1 MAKKNKKSSN
11 PAVLEPETKTKK
23 GKKGKKDV
31 TEPEP
36 DSKEARKAKQQAHRA
51 KVTSTT
57 SWTGKLPHTLLHEIC
72 QKRKWGKIDYDMK
85 KIGDKGM
92 VAIAVISSVDPKT
105 KEVLKVKMTDP
116 TFDKTAN
123 KGLMTPQET
132 PAEARHIAATV
143 ALFRIAYNTNM
154 QMMLPPN
161 HKNIWYDLSDYK
173 KELDKANPKRSNRY
187 FDLDPFATILEDR
200 KLEKQRENERDAKQH
215 QAEKTEVAT
224 VVISSTN
231 SLNSSK
237 KKGSKVEKRP
247 HPKKQERSLVSFP
260 RKVWENA
267 TFIDLD
273 ESSRQLIEKF
283 TKYNIDWSLRK
294 RSSKGDSEER
304 LALRDQLIS
313 LKFREPHVLEAM
325 NYSDPLSFLLFNLP
339 EDDLPPFFHK
349 RSEDT
354 RNKVEIS
361 TLPLTTR
368 ILIEKLVEIGVS
380 SDEALY
386 ALEESNMDE
395 ATAASILTQNFAP
408 NVTFTESYEISD
420 EESTQLWV
428 DETEGL
434 KSVYEERCE
443 IINPNTCFMITLNE
457 KLKLKMK
464 IYKSPEYP
472 YVLPG
477 IVVSTF
483 DKKYRLPNYI
493 KKNILIQL
501 LNYIQHSHMLGDMII
516 YNIMEWLD
524 ENIEKIINNPGALLT
539 EEDIQRSSH
548 TNLRELASPSDSKK
562 NSLKTRRSNNLSP
575 EIIHNLKEEFEER
588 TKTKEYKLMQDV
600 RSALPAWTKKEKIVK
615 LINDHDVVLV
625 TGETGSGKSTQVV
638 QFLLDEIIR
647 KEKSTTLLCTQP
659 RRISAIGLAERVS
672 DERCTD
678 CGDEVGYIIRGVNK
692 TSRNTRIKFMTTGVL
707 VRILQGE
714 HTFLNNTIVVIDEVH
729 ERSIDTDLIV
739 TLLKNLIGKVKNMK
753 IVLMSA
759 TVNVDL
765 FKKFF
770 PGLGTIHI
778 EGRTF
783 PIKDYFL
790 DDILE
795 QLDFKIKRNDRNRM
809 YDDEDNFEGS
819 GDDDYLRPGA
829 DSRFF
834 KSGQINYDLVS
845 NVAMHVDKQ
854 LAHEGNDG
862 SIIIFLPGVSEI
874 NKACR
879 LISEN
884 DKSNDFVVLPLHSAL
899 TPDDQKR
906 VFKRYR
912 NKRKIVV
919 STNIAETSIT
929 IDDCVATIDTG
940 KAKTMYYNARDN
952 TSRLLESFISKAEA
966 KQRRGR
972 AGRVREGVSYKL
984 FSKATYEEM
993 VAMPA
998 PEIKRIA
1005 LESLYLSVKAMG
1017 IKNVKSFLAGGL
1029 EAPPSLALEKAEN
1042 LLGTIGL
1049 LDNQSKSLTELGKF
1063 ISLIPVMDIKY
1074 GKLLIYSI
1082 IFGLTDTGILAASI
1096 LSEGVLPFLGG
1107 LENRDK
1113 VRDVL
1118 SRFKSKGDLL
1128 ATTQILEEY
1137 LALPHS
1143 GRSKYMKDNLL
1154 SYNKVNN
1161 ILSARTQYYSNLKDI
1176 GFLPMNYKPTNSGPF
1191 NRNDGNF
1198 KILSAILTGS
1208 FYPNIA
1214 RIQLPDPKFFATS
1227 AGAIEKDPEAK
1238 QIKYW
1243 IRNEEYVDQLQKLS
1257 EEKMESKIDSE
1268 SLPLPATRAFLH
1280 PSSVLFSSK
1289 GPNADD
1295 MKELSE
1301 LDGPTDKHSAR
1312 DPLLKYPFIIYNS
1325 SQVTSKL
1332 FLREVTPTTTL
1343 SLLLFG
1349 GPIDFDVNGD
1359 HHSPGIVVDN
1369 WLPIRTWCKN
1379 AVLIK
1384 ELRMLV
1390 DLSIKQ
1396 QLDNPRYSDRKD
1408 DVKEG
1413 DGSAIL
1419 NMVEQIIEKE

>member
-1 MAKKNKKSSN
+1 MAKKNKKSST
-11 PAVLEPETKTKK
+11 PVAAETMSNGKK

-31 TEPEP
+31 IEPEP
-36 DSKEARKAKQQAHRA
+36 DSKEAKKAKQQAHRA
-51 KVTSTT
+51 KVTSTA
-57 SWTGKLPHTLLHEIC
+57 SWTGKLPHTLLHEFC
-72 QKRKWGKIDYDMK
+72 QKRKWNKVDYDMK

-92 VAIAVISSVDPKT
+92 LAIAVLAYTDPKT
-105 KEVLKVKMTDP
+105 KEVLTVRMNDP
-116 TFDKTAN
+116 TYDKTNN
-123 KGLMTPQET
+123 KGVMIPQET

-143 ALFRIAYNTNM
+143 ALCRIAYNTNM

-161 HKNIWYDLSDYK
+161 HKTVWYALDDYR
-173 KELDKANPKRSNRY
+173 KELIKSNPKRGERL
-187 FDLDPFATILEDR
+187 FDTDPFTTILEDR
-200 KLEKQRENERDAKQH
+200 KLEKQREKERNAKQN
-215 QAEKTEVAT
+215 QAEKTEVET

-231 SLNSSK
+231 LVSSK
-237 KKGSKVEKRP
+237 KKNSRVEKKI
-247 HPKKQERSLVSFP
+247 HPKIQERPLVSFP
-260 RKVWENA
+260 KKVWENA
-267 TFIDLD
+267 TFIDLE

-294 RSSKGDSEER
+294 RPSESSQITDAER
-304 LALRDQLIS
+304 SSLKDRLLS

-349 RSEDT
+349 RTEDS
-354 RNKVEIS
+354 RNKIEIS
-361 TLPLTTR
+361 LLPLVTR
-368 ILIEKLVEIGVS
+368 IMVEKLTEIGVS
-380 SDEALY
+380 NEEALY
-386 ALEESNMDE
+386 ALQENNMNE
-395 ATAASILTQNFAP
+395 AKAAGLLTQNIDP
-408 NVTFTESYEISD
+408 NVVINQSFNITE
-420 EESTQLWV
+420 EESEELWS
-428 DETEGL
+428 EEIGSL
-434 KSVYEERCE
+434 KSIYEDRCE
-443 IINPNTCFMITLNE
+443 IINPSCFLIGLEE
-457 KLKLKMK
+457 KLKLKIK
-464 IYKSPEYP
+464 IYRSEGYP
-472 YVLPG
+472 YTLPG
-477 IVVSTF
+477 IIVSTF
-483 DKKYRLPNYI
+483 DKKIKLPNYI
-493 KKNILIQL
+493 KKNILTQL
-501 LNYIQHSHMLGDMII
+501 LNYIKQSGMLGDMLI

-524 ENIEKIINNPGALLT
+524 ENVEHIINNPGALLT
-539 EEDIQRSSH
+539 AEDIAKSSQ
-548 TNLRELASPSDSKK
+548 TNLRDLVSSKNGK
-562 NSLKTRRSNNLSP
+562 SQNNRARRSNGLSS
-575 EIIHNLKEEFEER
+575 EHIQKLKDEFLNR
-588 TKTKEYKLMQDV
+588 ITTAGYKSMQTV
-600 RSALPAWTKKEKIVK
+600 RASLPAWNKQKQIVE
-615 LINDHDVVLV
+615 LIENHDVVLI

-638 QFLLDEIIR
+638 QFLLDNIINN
-647 KEKSTTLLCTQP
+647 EKTTTLLCTQP

-714 HTFLNNTIVVIDEVH
+714 KTFLNNSIVVIDEVH

-739 TLLKNLIGKVKNMK
+739 SLLKNLVGKVKNMK

-795 QLDFKIKRNDRNRM
+795 QLDFKIKKNERNRF
-809 YDDEDNFEGS
+809 YDDAGIDDNNEDNF
-819 GDDDYLRPGA
+819 LHPGA

-834 KSGQINYDLVS
+834 KSGQINYDLVCQ
-845 NVAMHVDKQ
+845 VASYVDQQ
-854 LAHEGNDG
+854 LSKEHNDG

-874 NKACR
+874 NKTCR
-879 LISEN
+879 MISDN
-884 DKSNDFVVLPLHSAL
+884 DDSNRFVVLPLHSAL
-899 TPDDQKR
+899 TPEDQKR
-906 VFKRYR
+906 VFKRYGR
-912 NKRKIVV
+912 KRKIVV

-929 IDDCVATIDTG
+929 IDDCVATIDSG

-952 TSRLLESFISKAEA
+952 TSRLLESFISKAEV

-993 VAMPA
+993 VSMPA

-1017 IKNVKSFLAGGL
+1017 IKNVTSFLANGL
-1029 EAPPSLALEKAEN
+1029 EAPPGLALEKAEN
-1042 LLGTIGL
+1042 LLMTIGL
-1049 LDNQSKSLTELGKF
+1049 LDGESKSLTELGKF

-1082 IFGLTDTGILAASI
+1082 IFGLTDTGVLAASI
-1096 LSEGVLPFLGG
+1096 LSEGVLPFVGG
-1107 LENRDK
+1107 IENRDA
-1113 VRDVL
+1113 VRDIL
-1118 SRFKSKGDLL
+1118 SSYKSKGDLL
-1128 ATTQILEEY
+1128 ATIHVFEEY
-1137 LALPHS
+1137 LALS
-1143 GRSKYMKDNLL
+1143 DSKSRSKYMKENLL
-1154 SYNKVNN
+1154 SYNKVNS
-1161 ILSARTQYYSNLKDI
+1161 ILSTRTQYYSNLKDI
-1176 GFLPMNYKPTNSGPF
+1176 GFIPMGYKPDTRNQF
-1191 NRNDGNF
+1191 NRNNGNF
-1198 KILSAILTGS
+1198 KIFASILTGA

-1214 RIQLPDPKFFATS
+1214 RIQLPSPKFFETS

-1243 IRNEEYVDQLQKLS
+1243 IRNEQYVDELQKL
-1257 EEKMESKIDSE
+1257 ENEKHKGKLDSE

-1289 GPNADD
+1289 GPDSED
-1295 MKELSE
+1295 MKALTIV
-1301 LDGPTDKHSAR
+1301 DGPSDKHSTQ
-1312 DPLLKYPFIIYNS
+1312 DPLLKYPFVVFNS

-1332 FLREVTPTTTL
+1332 FLRDITPTTTL

-1349 GPIDFDVNGD
+1349 GPISYDVSGD
-1359 HHSPGIVVDN
+1359 QHSPGIVVDS

-1379 AVLIK
+1379 GVLIK

-1396 QLDNPRYSDRKD
+1396 QLDNPSYANIDNKDSD
-1408 DVKEG
+1408 G
-1413 DGSAIL
+1413 YTIL
-1419 NMVEQIIEKE
+1419 NMVEKVIENE

>member
-1 MAKKNKKSSN
+1 MAKKNKKSSS
-11 PAVLEPETKTKK
+11 PAVTGPETKGKK

-31 TEPEP
+31 SEPEP

-72 QKRKWGKIDYDMK
+72 QKRKWGKVDYDMN

-92 VAIAVISSVDPKT
+92 VAIAVISSIDPKT
-105 KEVLKVKMTDP
+105 KEVLKVRMTDP
-116 TFDKTAN
+116 TFDKVTH

-161 HKNIWYDLSDYK
+161 HKNIWYALSDYK
-173 KELDKANPKRSNRY
+173 KELDKSNPKRSKRY
-187 FDLDPFATILEDR
+187 FDLDPFTTILEDR
-200 KLEKQRENERDAKQH
+200 KLEKQRENERDAKQN
-215 QAEKTEVAT
+215 QAEKKEVAT

-237 KKGSKVEKRP
+237 KKGSKIEKKP

-260 RKVWENA
+260 RKVWEGA

-304 LALRDQLIS
+304 LALQNKLIS
-313 LKFREPHVLEAM
+313 LKFREPHVIEAM

-349 RSEDT
+349 TSEDT
-354 RNKVEIS
+354 KNKVEIS
-361 TLPLTTR
+361 LLPLATR

-380 SDEALY
+380 NDEALY
-386 ALEESNMDE
+386 ALEENKMDE
-395 ATAASILTQNFAP
+395 AIAASKLTQNFAP
-408 NVTFTESYEISD
+408 NVTFNESYTISED
-420 EESTQLWV
+420 ESAQLWI
-428 DETEGL
+428 DETESL

-443 IINPNTCFMITLNE
+443 IVNPDTCFMITLNE
-457 KLKLKMK
+457 KLKLKVK
-464 IYKSPEYP
+464 IYKSREYP

-477 IVVSTF
+477 IIVSTF
-483 DKKYRLPNYI
+483 DKKYKLPNYI

-539 EEDIQRSSH
+539 EEDIERSSH
-548 TNLRELASPSDSKK
+548 TNLRELASTS
-562 NSLKTRRSNNLSP
+562 NSNNNNTKGRRSNNLSP
-575 EIIHNLKEEFEER
+575 EMIHSLKLEFDER
-588 TKTKEYKLMQDV
+588 TKSKEYKSMQDV
-600 RSALPAWTKKEKIVK
+600 RSALPAWAKREKIVK

-638 QFLLDEIIR
+638 QFLLDDIIQ
-647 KEKSTTLLCTQP
+647 KEKSITLLCTQP

-672 DERCTD
+672 DERCTN

-692 TSRNTRIKFMTTGVL
+692 TSRKTRIKFMTTGVL

-714 HTFLNNTIVVIDEVH
+714 HNFLNNTIVVIDEVH

-739 TLLKNLIGKVKNMK
+739 TLLKNLVGKVKNMK

-795 QLDFKIKRNDRNRM
+795 ELDFKIKKNDRNRM
-809 YDDEDNFEGS
+809 YDEDGSEGS
-819 GDDDYLRPGA
+819 TDDDYLHPGA

-845 NVAMHVDKQ
+845 DVTMHVDRQ
-854 LAHEGNDG
+854 LTREGNDG

-884 DKSNDFVVLPLHSAL
+884 DKTDTFVVLPLHSAL
-899 TPDDQKR
+899 TPEDQKR

-1017 IKNVKSFLAGGL
+1017 IKNVTSFLAGGL
-1029 EAPPSLALEKAEN
+1029 EAPPSLALEKAEK
-1042 LLGTIGL
+1042 LLVTIGL
-1049 LDNQSKSLTELGKF
+1049 LDDQTKSLTELGKF

-1128 ATTQILEEY
+1128 ATIQVMEEY
-1137 LALPHS
+1137 LALPNS
-1143 GRSKYMKDNLL
+1143 SRSKYMKENLL

-1176 GFLPMNYKPTNSGPF
+1176 GFLPMNYKPTNSGVF

-1227 AGAIEKDPEAK
+1227 SGAIEKDPEAK

-1243 IRNEEYVDQLQKLS
+1243 IRNEEYIDKLQKLS
-1257 EEKMESKIDSE
+1257 EEKKDEKIDSD

-1280 PSSVLFSSK
+1280 PSSILFSSK
-1289 GPNADD
+1289 GPNAED

-1301 LDGPTDKHSAR
+1301 LDGPTDKHSTR

-1396 QLDNPRYSDRKD
+1396 QLDNPKYSSHEDA
-1408 DVKEG
+1408 KES

-1419 NMVEQIIEKE
+1419 SMVEQIIEKE